1 MITKEQIKSFKKCIT
16 PKAFNPLLAK
26 LHYRKDKNVFVWTNS
41 YILFEIPNPFDKY
54 SFDFSIR
61 YDDLKKIKWDIIWI
75 DIKENQATIFLSKDE
90 MIEITVEKN
99 ENFPDY
105 ERVISKDRKTYE
117 TFWVSPQTKVFFEM
131 CDILWIDTVETR
143 EKDIFYWQK
152 DWMRIVYKIPL
163 SYY

>member
-1 MITKEQIKSFKKCIT
+1 
-16 PKAFNPLLAK
+16 
-26 LHYRKDKNVFVWTNS
+26 
-41 YILFEIPNPFDKY
+41 
-54 SFDFSIR
+54 
-61 YDDLKKIKWDIIWI
+61 
-75 DIKENQATIFLSKDE
+75 

-163 SYY
+163 SYN